1 MTKQSRLLHLLAVTF
16 VLLSSDSLGM
26 KAARPM
32 AFGLHSPA
40 DLTSSSQSGAALRD
54 IVASGKL
61 SDLRWPDFSDYRIH
75 LKNFYEPAGYAL
87 VWLRNNQ
94 PTPQAQAIIQVL
106 QQADSK
112 GLNAEDYDGPRWS
125 ERLARLRESA
135 SQEYQAQFDAA
146 LTVSVMRYISDLR
159 IGRVNPVH
167 LKFNLDAEPK
177 KYDLPHLL
185 REKLVNGA
193 DIRAELDRVEPPFAG
208 YKRAKE
214 ALQRYLEL
222 SRKDDGEQLPVP
234 PKPINPGEPYSGI
247 PRLRRLLALLGD
259 LPPDAAP
266 PQDPNLYD
274 TTLSA
279 AVKRFQDR
287 HGLTPNG
294 RLGPQTVQH
303 LNVPLSFR
311 LKQLRLV
318 LERWRWVPY
327 QFTQPPIVV
336 NIPQFRLVAFDE
348 NGKLA
353 FTSNVIVG
361 RAFRTQTPVFQKDMK
376 FVVFRP
382 YWNVPG
388 NIQRSEVVPS
398 IKKDRDYITRKGY
411 EVVTAKGEVV
421 TSGTIND
428 EVLQQLSTGNLQ
440 VRQKPGPTN
449 ALGLVKLM
457 FPNEYDV
464 YLHSTP
470 APELFSQSRRDF
482 SHGCVRVEKVAELA
496 AWVLRDKPEWSLE
509 RVRAAMESGQ
519 DNFQVNLSKP
529 IPVLIIYG
537 TAVVDEQNVVRFFD
551 DIYGHDIALEKALAK
566 GYPYPW

>member
-1 MTKQSRLLHLLAVTF
+1 MTKQGRLLDLLAITC
-16 VLLSSDSLGM
+16 VLLSSDPLEV
-26 KAARPM
+26 KAALPIDT
-32 AFGLHSPA
+32 GLQSPA
-40 DLTSSSQSGAALRD
+40 GFPSASQSSAALRD

-61 SDLRWPDFSDYRIH
+61 SDLRWPDFSDYRVH

-94 PTPQAQAIIQVL
+94 PTPQAQAIIEVL

-112 GLNAEDYDGPRWS
+112 GLNAEDYDGPRWP
-125 ERLARLRESA
+125 ERLARLRQSA
-135 SQEYQAQFDAA
+135 TQEYQAQFDAA
-146 LTVSVMRYISDLR
+146 LTVSVMRYISDLH
-159 IGRVNPVH
+159 IGRVNPVR
-167 LKFNLDAEPK
+167 LQFNLEAGPK
-177 KYDLPHLL
+177 KYDLPLLL
-185 REKLVNGA
+185 REKLVNGS

-208 YKRAKE
+208 YKRTQE
-214 ALQRYLEL
+214 AFQRYLEL
-222 SRKDDGEQLPVP
+222 SRKDDGEQLPAP
-234 PKPINPGEPYSGI
+234 PKAIKPGEPYSGI

-266 PQDPNLYD
+266 PQDPNVYD
-274 TTLSA
+274 KTLSA
-279 AVKRFQDR
+279 TVKRFQDR

-294 RLGPQTVQH
+294 RLDPQTVRH

-318 LERWRWVPY
+318 LERWRWLPY
-327 QFTQPPIVV
+327 QFSQPPIVV

-348 NGKLA
+348 HEKLA

-361 RAFRTQTPVFQKDMK
+361 RAFRTQTPVFEKDMK

-382 YWNVPG
+382 YWHVPR
-388 NIQRSEVVPS
+388 NIQRSEIVRS
-398 IKKDRDYITRKGY
+398 IRKDRDYITKKGY
-411 EVVTAKGEVV
+411 EVVTPKGEVV
-421 TSGTIND
+421 TSGRIED
-428 EVLQQLSTGNLQ
+428 EVLQQLSTGSLE

-470 APELFSQSRRDF
+470 APELFSQLRRDF
-482 SHGCVRVEKVAELA
+482 SHGCIRVEKAAELA

-551 DIYGHDIALEKALAK
+551 DIYGHDVALEKALAK

>member
-1 MTKQSRLLHLLAVTF
+1 MTKQSRLLDLLAVAF
-16 VLLSSDSLGM
+16 VLFSLGA

-32 AFGLHSPA
+32 DLGLQSPA
-40 DLTSSSQSGAALRD
+40 DLASSSQSSAALRD

-87 VWLRNNQ
+87 VWLRNNR
-94 PTPQAQAIIQVL
+94 PTQQAQAIIQVL
-106 QQADSK
+106 QQADSI
-112 GLNAEDYDGPRWS
+112 GLNAEDYDGPRWP
-125 ERLARLRESA
+125 ERLARLRQSA

-146 LTVSVMRYISDLR
+146 LTVSVMRYISDLH
-159 IGRVNPVH
+159 IGRVNPVR
-167 LKFNLDAEPK
+167 LKFNLEAGPK
-177 KYDLPHLL
+177 KYDLPLLL

-208 YKRAKE
+208 YKRTKE
-214 ALQRYLEL
+214 AFQRYLEL

-234 PKPINPGEPYSGI
+234 PRPIKPGEPYSGI
-247 PRLRRLLALLGD
+247 PRLRRILALLGD
-259 LPPDAAP
+259 RPPEAAP

-274 TTLSA
+274 KTLSA

-294 RLGPQTVQH
+294 RLDPQTVQH

-318 LERWRWVPY
+318 LERWRWLPY

-348 NGKLA
+348 NEKLA

-361 RAFRTQTPVFQKDMK
+361 RAFRTQTPVFEKDMK

-382 YWNVPG
+382 YWHVPRD
-388 NIQRSEVVPS
+388 IQRSEVVPS
-398 IKKDRDYITRKGY
+398 IRKNRDYVTKKGY

-421 TSGTIND
+421 TSGTIDD
-428 EVLQQLSTGNLQ
+428 EVLQQLSTGNLE
-440 VRQKPGPTN
+440 VRQKPGSAN

-470 APELFSQSRRDF
+470 ALELFSQSRRDF
-482 SHGCVRVEKVAELA
+482 SHGCIRVEKAAELA

-509 RVRAAMESGQ
+509 RVRAAMQSGQ

-551 DIYGHDIALEKALAK
+551 DIYGHDVALEKALAN